1 MDAQQLEF
9 EDNSFDLVISRNVL
23 WNLEKPEQAYKE
35 WLRVLKPGGILLNCD
50 GNFYYYVTD
59 AEYGDRTRWE
69 HKHMNGVCANPIDR
83 IGESLPM
90 ARELRPQWDDRTLCA
105 LGASEVTSEVT
116 NEKDLDDGH
125 RLILNFVIRAV
136 K

>member
-1 MDAQQLEF
+1 MTWSSAVMCCGIWKIL
-9 EDNSFDLVISRNVL
+9 SRL
-23 WNLEKPEQAYKE
+23 YKE
-35 WLRVLKPGGILLNCD
+35 WFRVLKPGGILLNCD

-116 NEKDLDDGH
+116 NEKIWMMD
-125 RLILNFVIRAV
+125 IA
-136 K
+136 